1 MKIDT
6 HLVDLIK
13 VQEAN
18 LESEIFSSPTSLF
31 QPVLWWFCIFN
42 PSMSMLNLVDL
53 VHWCEAQANVTLKPL
68 PRAYI
73 KVSCHHPEV

>member
-18 LESEIFSSPTSLF
+18 LESKIFSSPTSLF
-31 QPVLWWFCIFN
+31 QPVVIL
-42 PSMSMLNLVDL
+42 
-53 VHWCEAQANVTLKPL
+53 
-68 PRAYI
+68 YI
-73 KVSCHHPEV
+73 

>member
-18 LESEIFSSPTSLF
+18 LKSEILSSLTLI
-31 QPVLWWFCIFN
+31 QP
-42 PSMSMLNLVDL
+42 LV
-53 VHWCEAQANVTLKPL
+53 
-68 PRAYI
+68 I
-73 KVSCHHPEV
+73 

>member
-18 LESEIFSSPTSLF
+18 LNIIIPDTHSAFG
-31 QPVLWWFCIFN
+31 
-42 PSMSMLNLVDL
+42 DL
-53 VHWCEAQANVTLKPL
+53 VFIFFHAVRYLILALS
-68 PRAYI
+68 Y
-73 KVSCHHPEV
+73 